1 MILLYIIHD
10 NIYMKKLLLTILVSS
25 GLFLNA
31 TDTVNKDLGTNPINQ
46 ISTYAEKADLSADL
60 SIVQKDVN
68 LTIDLSLSN
77 DEKSACQY
85 PNDGLNYGTD
95 VTPKIS
101 DPVRVNAIVS
111 LVTKIIK
118 CEKLPYKE
126 DGQIFTN
133 KEGLLPQMEKGYYRE
148 YTLIIPSGSQK
159 EFNVG
164 DTHFTAYP
172 SYSKRGPERIVIGG
186 GSIIYYTP
194 THYESFVQIKLIN
207 K

>member
-1 MILLYIIHD
+1 MKKILLTV
-10 NIYMKKLLLTILVSS
+10 LASS

-31 TDTVNKDLGTNPINQ
+31 ADVVNKDLNINPVNQ
-46 ISTYAEKADLSADL
+46 ISTYAEKADLTT
-60 SIVQKDVN
+60 IKNDVN

-95 VTPKIS
+95 VTPKIT

-172 SYSKRGPERIVIGG
+172 SYSGRGPERIVIGG

-194 THYESFVQIKLIN
+194 THYDSFIQIKLIN
-207 K
+207 NSDK

>member
-1 MILLYIIHD
+1 MKKILLTV
-10 NIYMKKLLLTILVSS
+10 LASS

-31 TDTVNKDLGTNPINQ
+31 ADVVNKDLNTNPVNQ
-46 ISTYAEKADLSADL
+46 ISTYAEKADLTT
-60 SIVQKDVN
+60 IKNDVN

-95 VTPKIS
+95 VTPKIT

-172 SYSKRGPERIVIGG
+172 SYSGRGPERIVIGG

-194 THYESFVQIKLIN
+194 THYDSFIQIKLIN
-207 K
+207 KSDK